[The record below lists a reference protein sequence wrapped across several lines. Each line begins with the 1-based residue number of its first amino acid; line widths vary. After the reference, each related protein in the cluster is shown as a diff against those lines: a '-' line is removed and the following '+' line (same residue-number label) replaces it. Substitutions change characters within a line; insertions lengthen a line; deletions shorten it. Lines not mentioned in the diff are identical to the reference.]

1 MQCAR
6 ALGTEGEPCARVS
19 CVGMH
24 MVRACLRAGHIQPN
38 SYTCVC
44 VCCRRACEKE
54 RRQHLDCVH
63 VFTVCRPLFG
73 SNAGPPPLQTACV
86 VGASGP
92 RGRKADAGGC
102 GQDGLDLFRLRWWER
117 SGKLRAL
124 VTSGKATA
132 LRMTPK
138 HARSPGAHSCSLR
151 GVSHLL

>member
-6 ALGTEGEPCARVS
+6 APGTEAGGLCAHVS

-24 MVRACLRAGHIQPN
+24 MVRACVAAGHTYPN

-44 VCCRRACEKE
+44 AVEE
-54 RRQHLDCVH
+54 RVRECVGSIW
-63 VFTVCRPLFG
+63 TVCMCSPHAGLPLAGVQVPSPPRPL
-73 SNAGPPPLQTACV
+73 PRLPCV

-117 SGKLRAL
+117 SGKLRA
-124 VTSGKATA
+124 SD
-132 LRMTPK
+132 
-138 HARSPGAHSCSLR
+138 
-151 GVSHLL
+151 